1 MPGPPSDVISAV
13 RNGQRF
19 LVASHYNPDGDAVG
33 AVAAMAWLLHGL
45 GKQFTLYN
53 RTGLPRT
60 LDWVDLPGPL
70 STEPP
75 RGAYDAVVIL
85 DCGDLDRVGPE
96 LIPTLDAK
104 TIVNID
110 HHLGNPLFGAVNWVD
125 PDYSSAGEMVAD
137 VARELGVALTGGLA
151 QAVYLSIV
159 TDTGY
164 FSYSNT
170 GPRALDTAAEL
181 LRLGLDTAALNA
193 NIQNQ
198 WSLDRIHL
206 WSESLGRAKL
216 NCDGQLGLIRI
227 MTDDLIRTG
236 TTVEDCEGL
245 INFVARVRGV
255 RVAVSLREHP
265 GMVKF
270 SLRSNGT
277 FNVQAIAAEFGGGGH
292 RNAAGGH
299 IPGDVE
305 HAESVLVAACARHL
319 ARETA

>member
-1 MPGPPSDVISAV
+1 MPGPPSDVLSAV

-33 AVAAMAWLLHGL
+33 ATAAAAWLLTAL
-45 GKQFTLYN
+45 GKQVTLYN
-53 RTGLPRT
+53 RTGLPKT
-60 LDWVDLPGPL
+60 LDWISLPEAL
-70 STEPP
+70 STEVP
-75 RGAYDAVVIL
+75 RDSFDAVLIL

-96 LIPTLDAK
+96 LIPALAPK

-125 PDYSSAGEMVAD
+125 PTYSSAGEMIAD
-137 VARELGVALTGGLA
+137 IARELGIPLTGGLA
-151 QAVYLSIV
+151 QAIYLSLV

-170 GPRALDTAAEL
+170 GPRSLEMAAEL

-198 WSLDRIHL
+198 WSLARIHL

-216 NCDGQLGLIRI
+216 YCNGQLGLIKI
-227 MTDDLIRTG
+227 LGADLVRTG

-255 RVAVSLREHP
+255 RVAVSLREQP

-277 FNVQAIAAEFGGGGH
+277 FNVQAIAAQFGGGGH

-299 IPGDVE
+299 VPGGVE
-305 HAESVLVAACARHL
+305 HAETVLVAACAKHL
-319 ARETA
+319 EQGTA

>member
-1 MPGPPSDVISAV
+1 MPGPPSDVIRAV
-13 RNGQRF
+13 RDGQRF

-33 AVAAMAWLLHGL
+33 ATAAMAWLLTAL
-45 GKQFTLYN
+45 GRQVTLYN

-60 LDWVDLPGPL
+60 LDWVSLPGALHTGVP
-70 STEPP
+70 SGPF
-75 RGAYDAVVIL
+75 DAVVIL
-85 DCGDLDRVGPE
+85 DCGDIERVGPE
-96 LIPTLDAK
+96 LAAALDEK
-104 TIVNID
+104 IVVNID

-125 PDYSSAGEMVAD
+125 PAYSSAGEMIAD
-137 VARELGVALTGGLA
+137 IARELGVPLTGGLA

-170 GPRALDTAAEL
+170 GPRSLETAAEL

-193 NIQNQ
+193 SIQNQ
-198 WSLDRIHL
+198 WSVGRIHL
-206 WSESLGRAKL
+206 WSESLGRAQL
-216 NCDGQLGLIRI
+216 YCNGQLGLIRI
-227 MTDDLIRTG
+227 MTEDLVSTG

-299 IPGDVE
+299 VPGSVE
-305 HAESVLVAACARHL
+305 HAETVLVAACARHL
-319 ARETA
+319 EQGTA